1 MDTHKQMPWHTKK
14 LEEVY
19 QVVNTSEKGLSD
31 TEAAERLK
39 QNGKNELRAK
49 PPKTLLQMLKEQI
62 LDPMVCILIVAAV
75 ISAVLQEW
83 TEAGVIF
90 AIVILNAA
98 IGIVQEKKAQSSLE
112 ALRDMSAPTARVL
125 RQGEESVIPAAE
137 LVVGDIVLLCDG
149 DMVPA
154 DVRLIDSANLKI
166 QEASLTGES
175 VPAEKDADAVL
186 PETCTLGD
194 RSNMAYSSSIVTMAV
209 VPVL

>member
-83 TEAGVIF
+83 TEV
-90 AIVILNAA
+90 
-98 IGIVQEKKAQSSLE
+98 
-112 ALRDMSAPTARVL
+112 
-125 RQGEESVIPAAE
+125 
-137 LVVGDIVLLCDG
+137 
-149 DMVPA
+149 
-154 DVRLIDSANLKI
+154 
-166 QEASLTGES
+166 
-175 VPAEKDADAVL
+175 
-186 PETCTLGD
+186 
-194 RSNMAYSSSIVTMAV
+194 
-209 VPVL
+209 

>member
-1 MDTHKQMPWHTKK
+1 MFLLSLSFRHSEYQYFIKKGVVYPIWILTKK

-98 IGIVQEKKAQSSLE
+98 IGIVQE
-112 ALRDMSAPTARVL
+112 
-125 RQGEESVIPAAE
+125 
-137 LVVGDIVLLCDG
+137 
-149 DMVPA
+149 
-154 DVRLIDSANLKI
+154 
-166 QEASLTGES
+166 
-175 VPAEKDADAVL
+175 
-186 PETCTLGD
+186 
-194 RSNMAYSSSIVTMAV
+194 
-209 VPVL
+209 